1 MTLNVKRV
9 QITLSEAEYRQLARL
24 ADATRKPL
32 STLVREAVEQVY
44 FERKTRARRR
54 AALQNL
60 LALNAPVADWQQME
74 QEIVRGATEK

>member
-9 QITLSEAEYRQLARL
+9 QTTLTEAEYRQLTRL
-24 ADATRKPL
+24 SSATRKPL
-32 STLVREAVEQVY
+32 SALIREAIEQVY

-54 AALQNL
+54 AALRNL

-74 QEIVRGATEK
+74 QEIVQGAIER